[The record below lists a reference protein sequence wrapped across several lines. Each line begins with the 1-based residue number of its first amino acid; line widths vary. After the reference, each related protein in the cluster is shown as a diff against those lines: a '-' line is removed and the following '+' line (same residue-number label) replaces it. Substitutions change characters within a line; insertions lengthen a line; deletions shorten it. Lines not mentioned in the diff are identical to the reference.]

1 MEKTLHTIQKFAKVG
16 KVLSTIIFVICIVAA
31 ALCVV
36 GAICWQAFGNFEY
49 TALGGVTI
57 SGIVNAEE
65 GGVVTA
71 CAAGFVLLLGEIILA
86 KSAQK
91 YFKRELKAGT
101 PFTLSGAKEL
111 MRLGVKTIVIPVASY
126 IAAAIMWYIM
136 RQVFQMGGGEFD
148 QDITI
153 NLGLGIMF
161 MIGSL
166 LCKLGA
172 QQSGEKGGEQ
182 E

>member
-1 MEKTLHTIQKFAKVG
+1 MRQILA
-16 KVLSTIIFVICIVAA
+16 VL
-31 ALCVV
+31 L
-36 GAICWQAFGNFEY
+36 
-49 TALGGVTI
+49 
-57 SGIVNAEE
+57 
-65 GGVVTA
+65 
-71 CAAGFVLLLGEIILA
+71 LLLGEIILA